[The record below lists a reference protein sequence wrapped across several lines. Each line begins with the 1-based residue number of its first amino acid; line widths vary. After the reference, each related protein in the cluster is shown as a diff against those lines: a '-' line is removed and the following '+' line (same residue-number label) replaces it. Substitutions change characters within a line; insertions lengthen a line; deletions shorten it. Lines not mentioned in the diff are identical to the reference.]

1 MSAADKLTT
10 QRAIEV
16 QHEIINHAW
25 SILEAKRKDYAGSED
40 PFGNFR
46 MSEFVGIPPWQGCM
60 VRMMDKLSRIRHIV
74 ESGQVHVKE
83 ESLLDTFA
91 DVINYTCILAGLCE
105 EEKMKWTTIAANV
118 EEKSISKTSHA
129 WLTESEMS

>member
-1 MSAADKLTT
+1 MSEQLTNQKT
-10 QRAIEV
+10 IEV
-16 QHEIINHAW
+16 QQEVIDHAW
-25 SILEAKRKDYAGSED
+25 SILKAKRKDYSGSDD

-60 VRMMDKLSRIRHIV
+60 VRMMDKLSRIRHIM
-74 ESGQVHVKE
+74 ESGKVHVKE

-105 EEKMKWTTIAANV
+105 EEKMKWTTTAQSA
-118 EEKSISKTSHA
+118 EEKSISKSPA
-129 WLTESEMS
+129 SLTESEIS